1 MLLEW
6 MIYLIMVVFTLLLRQ
21 YRI

>member
-1 MLLEW
+1 MLLGW
-6 MIYLIMVVFTLLLRQ
+6 MIYLIMVVFTLLLKQ